1 MECEK
6 LGAVQALS
14 NTQTPP
20 PIVDIHILVVD
31 DDATSLAIVSA
42 MLRALKY
49 GVVPVRNPLDALAT
63 LRMQK
68 FDLVVTDLHMPVMN
82 GFELQKEVMEEFQ
95 LPVIIMSAD
104 DEESVILKSLENGA
118 VFYMVKPISPND
130 LKNVWQYAV
139 AGKKGRSAA
148 IEEIRGIRGD
158 SSGEKGSDHH
168 HEYVHSA
175 SSCVN
180 EEKRTTG
187 NTKDPKRKALA
198 KKAGNEGHGEENN
211 PADSKKAKV
220 VWTTSLHNRFLQAIR
235 HIGLEKAVPKSI
247 LQFMNVPGIT
257 RENVASHLQKY
268 RIFLK
273 RVADKGAVPSRALS
287 MSADRSMRSS
297 FASGQL
303 PFSVMQNL
311 HQQQYPKFQQQQQML
326 ASMFQQGGR
335 GNMAALNA
343 PSNIDPFLFSNRATS
358 NVGSSLP
365 RYGFGHSFKAPNV
378 GPVRFPDKQGPSSN
392 FNLPQLGHGHW
403 PALIS
408 HQTNLRE
415 QSFGNGNPL
424 YQANRSV
431 FDIDKPKYNFGSMS
445 LSNGD
450 VAQGVM
456 NATNSLMNGANSIP
470 TYPQQNEQ
478 RQGLLTSSPFNCNF
492 GISEVLM
499 GTANSSNPPPNSSFT
514 NGTSYAG
521 IKISNDGQ
529 LVFTG
534 PSHGDHGYG
543 LLAGKNNN
551 ISVAPKGNI
560 GTSGYMTQGE
570 GPSSAPGLD
579 NANQLPPVLF
589 DESTVNQHENALS
602 MAPQVQQQYGLSNGS
617 GEFSNHYGSDIL
629 LNNISTLSGISDQG
643 QQLGE
648 DDLGD
653 LFLEQN
659 FNQLPY
665 HECESQVNYDISA
678 GSSCVENINE
688 ENPLLSEAPS
698 LDQNR
703 ANEQLPNAVF
713 ESNVN
718 QDPEKNVLDQQLNQ
732 QENDSDL
739 VKDDDLLNCI
749 NDQEWPEEEFMDF
762 LFGLGP

>member
-6 LGAVQALS
+6 LGAVQPLS
-14 NTQTPP
+14 NTQLTPP

-49 GVVPVRNPLDALAT
+49 AVVTVRNPLDALAT

-82 GFELQKEVMEEFQ
+82 GFELQKEVEEEFQ
-95 LPVIIMSAD
+95 LPVIMMSAD

-118 VFYMVKPISPND
+118 AFYMVKPITPND

-148 IEEIRGIRGD
+148 IEQIRGIRGD
-158 SSGEKGSDHH
+158 SSGD
-168 HEYVHSA
+168 
-175 SSCVN
+175 
-180 EEKRTTG
+180 
-187 NTKDPKRKALA
+187 TKLDPKRKAPA
-198 KKAGNEGHGEENN
+198 KKAGKEDLGEET
-211 PADSKKAKV
+211 KKTKV

-235 HIGLEKAVPKSI
+235 HIGLEKAVPKNI

-273 RVADKGAVPSRALS
+273 RVADKGAVASRGFS
-287 MSADRSMRSS
+287 MSADRYMRSS

-311 HQQQYPKFQQQQQML
+311 HQQQYPKFPEQQQMR
-326 ASMFQQGGR
+326 ASMFQQGGLG
-335 GNMAALNA
+335 GNMRALNA
-343 PSNIDPFLFSNRATS
+343 PSTVDPFLFSNRATS
-358 NVGSSLP
+358 NGSSVP
-365 RYGFGHSFKAPNV
+365 HYGFGHSFKAPNV
-378 GPVRFPDKQGPSSN
+378 GPVRFPDKQAPSSN

-408 HQTNLRE
+408 HQANLRE

-431 FDIDKPKYNFGSMS
+431 LDIDQTKYNLGSMS

-450 VAQGVM
+450 MAHGLM
-456 NATNSLMNGANSIP
+456 NAANSLMNGANSIP

-478 RQGLLTSSPFNCNF
+478 RQGLLTSSPINCNF
-492 GISEVLM
+492 GISELLM

-521 IKISNDGQ
+521 IKLSNEGQ

-534 PSHGDHGYG
+534 PSGDHGYG

-551 ISVAPKGNI
+551 IAVAPMGNI
-560 GTSGYMTQGE
+560 GTSGYMTQG
-570 GPSSAPGLD
+570 GGSSSAPGLE
-579 NANQLPPVLF
+579 NPNQLPPVLF
-589 DESTVNQHENALS
+589 DESTANQHENALL
-602 MAPQVQQQYGLSNGS
+602 MAPQAQQQYGLSNR
-617 GEFSNHYGSDIL
+617 GEFTNHYGSDIL
-629 LNNISTLSGISDQG
+629 LNNISTLSGISDPG

-648 DDLGD
+648 DDLSD
-653 LFLEQN
+653 LFLQQN
-659 FNQLPY
+659 INQLPY
-665 HECESQVNYDISA
+665 QCESQVNYDIS
-678 GSSCVENINE
+678 GSSSCVENMNEDIE
-688 ENPLLSEAPS
+688 ENPLLSEVPS
-698 LDQNR
+698 LGQNR

-713 ESNVN
+713 ESNVYH
-718 QDPEKNVLDQQLNQ
+718 DPEKNVQLDQHSNQ
-732 QENDSDL
+732 QENDREL
-739 VKDDDLLNCI
+739 EKDDDLINCI